1 LIADRPLLSIG
12 SGIYS
17 EHTIENLPL
26 RSALLAR
33 VRKFFARRGFLEV
46 ETPILSADIVVDRHL
61 DPLSTILYGDPRAPE
76 RGRTMYLQTSPE
88 FGMKRLLAA
97 GMTSIYQITRA
108 FRAGE
113 VGPLHNPE
121 FTMVEWYR
129 AGDDYA
135 AGRQLL
141 ADLFEWFFQCG
152 VAVQTTYGDVFQKH
166 VGVDP
171 HLADVETLRRSAE
184 VKGIQAP
191 TSLGEDRDG
200 WLDLLFTE
208 LVQPRLGTLPGVIV
222 YDFPASQAALAKV
235 REGTPPVAERFELYF
250 DGIELANGYH
260 ELTDP
265 TQLRARNQQQNAARL
280 HDGKHALPEESR
292 LLEAMDAG
300 LPAGCG
306 VALGF
311 DRAVMIYAGAKCIQD
326 VMAFPIERA

>member
-1 LIADRPLLSIG
+1 MRLGDAWQREMHRPLAQLDALRG
-12 SGIYS
+12 
-17 EHTIENLPL
+17 
-26 RSALLAR
+26 RSALLGRIRA
-33 VRKFFARRGFLEV
+33 FFARRGFLEV

-61 DPLSTILYGDPRAPE
+61 DPLVTTLYDDPRAPE

-97 GMTSIYQITRA
+97 GMTAIYQITRA

-121 FTMVEWYR
+121 FTLVEWYR
-129 AGDDYA
+129 VGDDYA

-141 ADLFEWFFQCG
+141 ADLFEAIFQCG
-152 VAVQTTYGDVFQKH
+152 VAVEATYAETFLRY

-171 HLADVETLRRSAE
+171 HTCQVEELRAAAQRQR
-184 VKGIQAP
+184 VPAP
-191 TSLGEDRDG
+191 ESLGEDRDA
-200 WLDLLFTE
+200 WLELLFTE
-208 LVQPRLGTLPGVIV
+208 LVQPNLGRPQGAIV

-235 REGTPPVAERFELYF
+235 RAGSPPVAERFELFF

-265 TQLRARNQQQNAARL
+265 AALRERNRRQNAARL
-280 HDGKHALPEESR
+280 RDGKPALPEESR

-300 LPAGCG
+300 FPEGCG

-311 DRAVMIYAGAKCIQD
+311 DRAAMLAAGAQSIQA
-326 VMAFPIERA
+326 VMAFPVDRA